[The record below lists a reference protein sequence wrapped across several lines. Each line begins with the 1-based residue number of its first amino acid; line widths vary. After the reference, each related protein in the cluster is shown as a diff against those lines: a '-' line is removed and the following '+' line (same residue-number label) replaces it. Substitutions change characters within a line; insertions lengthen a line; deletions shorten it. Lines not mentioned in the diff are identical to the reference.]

1 MGENKEVLEYK
12 DLLEKF
18 DKADKY
24 YPLVYVCSPFRGN
37 IDVNENVIN
46 ARKYSRF
53 TFDEKNIPI
62 TPHLLYPQFI
72 NDNDLFERN
81 IAIHKINYVLIGL
94 CKEMWVFGDVITEGM
109 EREILIAKKRKMR
122 IRYFSKDLK
131 EEN

>member
-1 MGENKEVLEYK
+1 MGENKEILEYK
-12 DLLEKF
+12 ELLEKF

-24 YPLVYVCSPFRGN
+24 YPLVYVCSPYRGN
-37 IDVNENVIN
+37 VDENVIK

-53 TFDEKNIPI
+53 AFDEKNIPI

>member
-1 MGENKEVLEYK
+1 MGENKEILEYK
-12 DLLEKF
+12 ELLEKF

-24 YPLVYVCSPFRGN
+24 YPLVYVCSPYRGN
-37 IDVNENVIN
+37 IEENTRK
-46 ARKYSRF
+46 AREYSRF
-53 TFDEKNIPI
+53 TFEKKNIPI

>member
-1 MGENKEVLEYK
+1 MGENKEILEYK
-12 DLLEKF
+12 ELLEKF
-18 DKADKY
+18 VKADKY
-24 YPLVYVCSPFRGN
+24 YPLVYVCSPYRGN
-37 IDVNENVIN
+37 VDENVIN

-72 NDNDLFERN
+72 NDNNLFERN

>member
-1 MGENKEVLEYK
+1 MMGENKEILEYK
-12 DLLEKF
+12 ELLEKF

-24 YPLVYVCSPFRGN
+24 YPLVYVCSPYRGN
-37 IDVNENVIN
+37 VDENVIN

>member
-12 DLLEKF
+12 ELLEKF

-24 YPLVYVCSPFRGN
+24 YPLVYVCSPYRGN
-37 IDVNENVIN
+37 IDENIIN

>member
-24 YPLVYVCSPFRGN
+24 YPLVYVCSQYRGN
-37 IDVNENVIN
+37 VNENVIN

>member
-1 MGENKEVLEYK
+1 MGENNEVLEYK

-37 IDVNENVIN
+37 IDENVVN

-53 TFDEKNIPI
+53 TFDKKNIPI

>member
-1 MGENKEVLEYK
+1 MGENKEILEYK
-12 DLLEKF
+12 ELLEKF

-24 YPLVYVCSPFRGN
+24 YPLVYVCSPYRGN
-37 IDVNENVIN
+37 VDENIIN

>member
-1 MGENKEVLEYK
+1 MMGENKEILEYK
-12 DLLEKF
+12 ELLEKF

-24 YPLVYVCSPFRGN
+24 YPLVYVCSPYRGN
-37 IDVNENVIN
+37 INENVIN

>member
-37 IDVNENVIN
+37 IDENIIN

-53 TFDEKNIPI
+53 AFDKKNIPI

>member
-1 MGENKEVLEYK
+1 MGENKEILEYK
-12 DLLEKF
+12 ELLEKF

-37 IDVNENVIN
+37 IDENIMN

-53 TFDEKNIPI
+53 TFDKKNIPI

>member
-24 YPLVYVCSPFRGN
+24 YPLVYVCSPYRGN
-37 IDVNENVIN
+37 IDENIIN
-46 ARKYSRF
+46 ARNYSRF
-53 TFDEKNIPI
+53 TFDKKNIPI

>member
-12 DLLEKF
+12 ELLEKF

-24 YPLVYVCSPFRGN
+24 YPLVYVCSPYRGN
-37 IDVNENVIN
+37 IDENIIN

-53 TFDEKNIPI
+53 TFDKKNIPI

>member
-1 MGENKEVLEYK
+1 MGENKEILEYK
-12 DLLEKF
+12 ELLEKF

-24 YPLVYVCSPFRGN
+24 YPLVYVCSPYRGN
-37 IDVNENVIN
+37 VDENVIN

-122 IRYFSKDLK
+122 IRYF
-131 EEN
+131 

>member
-24 YPLVYVCSPFRGN
+24 YPLVYVCSPFRGTIDEN
-37 IDVNENVIN
+37 IIN

-122 IRYFSKDLK
+122 IRYFSKEIK

>member
-1 MGENKEVLEYK
+1 MGENKEILEYNE
-12 DLLEKF
+12 LLDKF
-18 DKADKY
+18 DKADKD
-24 YPLVYVCSPFRGN
+24 YPLVYVCSPYRGN
-37 IDVNENVIN
+37 VDENVIN

>member
-1 MGENKEVLEYK
+1 MGENKEILEYK
-12 DLLEKF
+12 ELLEKF

-24 YPLVYVCSPFRGN
+24 YPLVYVCSPYRGN
-37 IDVNENVIN
+37 IDENIIN

-53 TFDEKNIPI
+53 TFDKKNIPI

>member
-1 MGENKEVLEYK
+1 MGENKEILEYK
-12 DLLEKF
+12 ELLEKF

-24 YPLVYVCSPFRGN
+24 YPLVYVCSPYRGN
-37 IDVNENVIN
+37 VNENVIN